1 MQGLTIYALPLGI
14 LGLIIAYFIYLYVK
28 KQTEASHG

>member
-1 MQGLTIYALPLGI
+1 MQGLTVYALFLGI

-28 KQTEASHG
+28 KQPNACDL